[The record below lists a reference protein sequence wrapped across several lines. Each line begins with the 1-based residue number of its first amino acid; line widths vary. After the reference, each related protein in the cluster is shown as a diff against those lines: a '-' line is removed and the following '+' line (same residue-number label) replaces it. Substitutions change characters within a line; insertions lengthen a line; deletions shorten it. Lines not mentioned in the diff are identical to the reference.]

1 MNHKQSKRRDIL
13 RKLMRL
19 MCRTMLRAV
28 AKTAPDGNE
37 PLPDLREAKRILLVL
52 VNYRMG
58 NTVLATPAVS
68 ALIDALPMAEF
79 SFVGDRK
86 SVV

>member
-1 MNHKQSKRRDIL
+1 MNHKQSKRRDLL

-19 MCRTMLRAV
+19 VCRTVLRAV

-37 PLPDLREAKRILLVL
+37 PLPDLKAAKRILLVL

-79 SFVGDRK
+79 FSLADLMH
-86 SVV
+86 